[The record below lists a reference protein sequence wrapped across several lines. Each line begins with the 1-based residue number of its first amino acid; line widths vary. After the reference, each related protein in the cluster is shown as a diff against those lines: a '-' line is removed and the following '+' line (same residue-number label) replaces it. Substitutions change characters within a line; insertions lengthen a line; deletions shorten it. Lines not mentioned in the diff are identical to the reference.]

1 MTYLSIGDFSRA
13 THMSVKTLRHYHR
26 VGLLEPAQ
34 VDPAT
39 GYRRYTAEQI
49 PTAQVIRRFRDLG
62 MPLDDIEAV
71 LAAPDVTARNE
82 RIVAHLRRLEDDL
95 GRTRSSVAALRD
107 LLAPPPA
114 DAPANVELRSVP
126 AVRAAA
132 ITEVVDAADMAAWFQ
147 GALGE
152 LYGTVAA
159 QGVSEAGPAGGVF
172 ADELYTRHRGEA
184 TIFVPCAGA
193 VRPMG
198 RVVPREVP
206 AAELAVITHHG
217 PPADVDR
224 SYGTLAAYVSRH
236 ALAVDGP
243 MREYYLTGRRETAD
257 AGLWRTE
264 IGWPVFQ
271 TAPSPTLTPGPYGS
285 EPRRA
290 SALPARSPEP
300 TAGRRSPSPAEEP
313 CSASRAPARG
323 RVI

>member
-26 VGLLEPAQ
+26 VGLLEPAH

-62 MPLDDIEAV
+62 MPLDDIDAV
-71 LAAPDVTARNE
+71 LAAPDVHARNE
-82 RIVAHLRRLEDDL
+82 RIVAHLHRLEDDL
-95 GRTRSSVAALRD
+95 GRTRRAVAALRD

-114 DAPANVELRSVP
+114 DASANVELRGVP

-132 ITEVVDAADMAAWFQ
+132 VTGVVDVADMAAWFE

-152 LYGTVAA
+152 LYGTLAA
-159 QGVSEAGPAGGVF
+159 QGVQETGHAGGVF
-172 ADELYTRHRGEA
+172 ADEVYTRHRGEM
-184 TIFVPCAGA
+184 TIFVPCAGT

-198 RVVPREVP
+198 RVVPHEVP

-217 PPADVDR
+217 PPAEADR
-224 SYGTLAAYVSRH
+224 SYGLLAAYVSRH

-243 MREYYLTGRRETAD
+243 MREYYLVGRRDTPD
-257 AGLWRTE
+257 SSRWRTE

-271 TAPSPTLTPGPYGS
+271 TAPAPADPPA
-285 EPRRA
+285 PPH
-290 SALPARSPEP
+290 PAR
-300 TAGRRSPSPAEEP
+300 TD
-313 CSASRAPARG
+313 
-323 RVI
+323 